1 MSSSFSALRNHFKE
15 RYPKLPDS
23 FQASSGGE
31 LMKNSRLPQ
40 ESSLA
45 PCNGTLGNS
54 FSSPSM
60 ATNDTHASVLSHDRP
75 SQHPAFIS
83 QSSTNIA
90 SLSPIDS
97 SYLDQS
103 TALINQPQENK
114 DVSWSIDQLQDFLD
128 LTENVPVP
136 NGLLESST
144 GVMASEDQNKRA
156 GWQEWA
162 DQLVSVGDALDPDW
176 SKFLDNTN
184 ASDPKLKVSSY
195 SLLERVG
202 GRNAVLKP
210 SGDISMQQPQFHHN
224 QPAPHG
230 ELSAPTTKSRM
241 RWTPELHEAFVEA
254 VSQLGGGERATPKGI
269 LKLMNVEGLTI
280 YHVKSHLQ
288 KYRTARYK
296 PESSEGTSEKDLTSI
311 EDMKS
316 LDLKATIGITEAL
329 RLQMEV
335 QKQLHEQLEIQ
346 RNLQLQ
352 IEEQGRYL
360 QKMFEKQKK
369 MEDERGSVPSSAL
382 DDLPARSPSSMHTS
396 CMNDKSK
403 ALEPLHEK
411 TGTDTGNASARK
423 EEIPQDV
430 SRKQKASETG
440 PANCVGTDDEE
451 SGSSLSK
458 RARTEK

>member
-1 MSSSFSALRNHFKE
+1 MSSSFPALRNHFKE

-23 FQASSGGE
+23 FQASAGGE

-45 PCNGTLGNS
+45 PGNGTLGNS

-60 ATNDTHASVLSHDRP
+60 PTNVMHASVLSHDRP

-83 QSSTNIA
+83 QSSTNLA

-128 LTENVPVP
+128 LTENAAVP

-162 DQLVSVGDALDPDW
+162 DRLVSVGDALDPDW

-184 ASDPKLKVSSY
+184 ASDPKLK
-195 SLLERVG
+195 L
-202 GRNAVLKP
+202 LKP
-210 SGDISMQQPQFHHN
+210 SGDISMQQPRFHHN

-230 ELSAPTTKSRM
+230 ELSAPPTKSRM

-254 VSQLGGGERATPKGI
+254 VTQLGGGER
-269 LKLMNVEGLTI
+269 
-280 YHVKSHLQ
+280 
-288 KYRTARYK
+288 
-296 PESSEGTSEKDLTSI
+296 TSEKDLTSI

-346 RNLQLQ
+346 RNLQLR

-369 MEDERGSVPSSAL
+369 MEDERGSAPSSAL
-382 DDLPARSPSSMHTS
+382 DDLPAILPSSMHTS

-403 ALEPLHEK
+403 ALEPVHEK

-440 PANCVGTDDEE
+440 PANCVGTDDDE